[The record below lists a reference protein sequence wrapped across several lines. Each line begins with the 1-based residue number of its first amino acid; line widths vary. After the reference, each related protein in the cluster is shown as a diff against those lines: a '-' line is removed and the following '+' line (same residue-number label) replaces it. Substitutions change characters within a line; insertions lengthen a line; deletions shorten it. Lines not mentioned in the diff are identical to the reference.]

1 MNITLD
7 QILTPEKNIERLAY
21 LPYSMEIA
29 INYFRILGERQIGKD
44 FIINK
49 SNEFVIQNLIRWAHG
64 DKMECLHPETKA
76 IIEGDLTKGIYIAGP
91 TGTGK
96 TILLQTLSRYL
107 EIDDVKFR
115 NHQGVKSLIYPNF
128 TTIKAAMY
136 YAEFG
141 DLYPFLQKPVICFH
155 DLGVEPQES
164 MYMGSR
170 LKVMQTIIQERGDM
184 RGVITLF
191 TSNNPIS
198 DPETEKLYG
207 DRGISRLKKMCNY
220 FELTGEDFRA
230 K

>member
-7 QILTPEKNIERLAY
+7 QILTTEKNIERLAY

-29 INYFRILGERQIGKD
+29 LNYFKILGERQIGKD

-64 DKMECLHPETKA
+64 DKMECLHPETKT

-96 TILLQTLSRYL
+96 TILLNTLAQYL
-107 EIDDVKFR
+107 MIDDVKFR

-141 DLYPFLQKPVICFH
+141 DLYPFLQKHVICFH

-220 FELTGEDFRA
+220 FELVGEDFRA

>member
-1 MNITLD
+1 MNFSID
-7 QILTPEKNIERLAY
+7 DILTKEGNIERLVY
-21 LPYSMEIA
+21 TPYQMEIA
-29 INYFRILGERQIGKD
+29 LKYFKIIGERKIGKE

-49 SNEFVIQNLIRWAHG
+49 NNSFVIENLIRWAHG
-64 DKMECLHPETKA
+64 DKMECLDPKTKEV
-76 IIEGDLTKGIYIAGP
+76 ISGDTTKGIYIAGP

-96 TILLQTLSRYL
+96 TLLLDILSSYL
-107 EIDDVKFR
+107 NIDNVVFES
-115 NHQGVKSLIYPNF
+115 GSGLKSLIYPNF

-141 DLYPFLQKPVICFH
+141 DLLPFLQKPVVCFH
-155 DLGVEPQES
+155 DLGVEPQEAV
-164 MYMGSR
+164 YMGTR
-170 LKVMQTIIQERGDM
+170 VKVMQTIIQERGDM

-220 FELTGEDFRA
+220 FELVGEDFRA